1 MPNRP
6 LTGPT
11 IPTKASSRREERE
24 HGRRQVGS
32 PSASEIAA
40 LAQSYAVPYRVRTVI
55 SADSTARRSST
66 VISDSMRTHRACSIA
81 TNGDAIKDIAA
92 PPPATLTIDSEHQL
106 D

>member
-1 MPNRP
+1 VPNRP

-40 LAQSYAVPYRVRTVI
+40 LAQSYAVSSRVR
-55 SADSTARRSST
+55 T
-66 VISDSMRTHRACSIA
+66 VISDSMRTHRVCSIA

-92 PPPATLTIDSEHQL
+92 PPPAIRPGTTTTAVDHRH
-106 D
+106 